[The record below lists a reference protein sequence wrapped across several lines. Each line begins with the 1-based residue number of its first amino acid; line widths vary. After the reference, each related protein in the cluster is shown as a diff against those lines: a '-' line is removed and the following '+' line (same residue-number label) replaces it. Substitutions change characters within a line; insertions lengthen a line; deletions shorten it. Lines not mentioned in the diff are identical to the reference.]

1 MVRDHDDCLVVK
13 PDDVVSC
20 SAESNYVPKFYQWFV
35 EGEVVE
41 IGRGLILHVECK
53 GQEVCVTRL
62 ALNEMRGGILGTVS
76 QS

>member
-1 MVRDHDDCLVVK
+1 MSIQDDLKKMVRDHDDCSVVK

-41 IGRGLILHVECK
+41 IGRGLINPVECT
-53 GQEVCVTRL
+53 GQEVCVTVCVL
-62 ALNEMRGGILGTVS
+62 LSMR
-76 QS
+76 